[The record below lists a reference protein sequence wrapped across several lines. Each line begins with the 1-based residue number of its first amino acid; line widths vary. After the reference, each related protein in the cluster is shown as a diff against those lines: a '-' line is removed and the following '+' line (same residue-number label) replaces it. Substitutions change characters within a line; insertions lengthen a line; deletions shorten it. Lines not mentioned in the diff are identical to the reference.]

1 MPFKPNPETVYYRD
15 VVDLLKALQEQ
26 AYTEI
31 CALEAKSD
39 FTEAKDRERFCYLA
53 GQKEILNKA
62 LFYLWD
68 EGQQKEKPHPIRS
81 HHFFLDTP

>member
-1 MPFKPNPETVYYRD
+1 MSFSPNPETVYYRD

-31 CALEAKSD
+31 LALEAKSD
-39 FTEAKDRERFCYLA
+39 FTNAKDKERFCYWA
-53 GQKEILNKA
+53 GEKEGLNKA

-68 EGQQKEKPHPIRS
+68 MGQEREKPHPIRS
-81 HHFFLDTP
+81 HHFFLDTL